1 MPFIIGSPCID
12 VRDRSCIEECPV
24 DCIYEGERMLY
35 IHPDECVDCGARRA
49 TANVL
54 DILRGGI
61 DSALMGLGKS
71 TIRDLSA
78 ADLLVPD
85 DFTRALGALGE

>member
-1 MPFIIGSPCID
+1 VG
-12 VRDRSCIEECPV
+12 
-24 DCIYEGERMLY
+24 
-35 IHPDECVDCGARRA
+35 
-49 TANVL
+49 NVL
-54 DILRGGI
+54 GILRGGI

-78 ADLLVPD
+78 ADILVPD

>member
-1 MPFIIGSPCID
+1 MWCRRR
-12 VRDRSCIEECPV
+12 RD
-24 DCIYEGERMLY
+24 LF
-35 IHPDECVDCGARRA
+35 IHPDECVDCG
-49 TANVL
+49 ANVL

-61 DSALMGLGKS
+61 DSELMGLGKS

>member
-1 MPFIIGSPCID
+1 MRPYHVAIVGSGP
-12 VRDRSCIEECPV
+12 SGFFAE
-24 DCIYEGERMLY
+24 
-35 IHPDECVDCGARRA
+35 
-49 TANVL
+49 NVL

-61 DSALMGLGKS
+61 DWALMGLGKS

-78 ADLLVPD
+78 ADILVPD